1 MEHVP
6 DLTVKLHEGYEALDV
21 ERRLRETPSTA
32 HVRGLFFKLAEQALE
47 ARSRDLVV
55 AWRAKVGAR
64 PRWPFRFYPVRECIL
79 EQALAAVLLRPD
91 DPGEAVR
98 QMWAA
103 TPRFSRLLRAD
114 RFIRYL
120 QGSDPERALAWLERN
135 RDMMCDFG
143 GWRVDFTGPRQATFH
158 YVDEY
163 VWIQYA
169 HLGGV
174 EGTLL
179 RCGVSPSI
187 TAELDGPY
195 SGRLV
200 IHWG

>member
-1 MEHVP
+1 MHVQE
-6 DLTVKLHEGYEALDV
+6 LTVRLHEGYAALDV
-21 ERRLRETPSTA
+21 EQRLRDTPSTA
-32 HVRGLFFKLAEQALE
+32 HVRGLFFRLAEQALE
-47 ARSRDLVV
+47 ARSRDLLMT
-55 AWRAKVGAR
+55 WRAKVGAKS
-64 PRWPFRFYPVRECIL
+64 RWPFRLYPARECIA

-91 DPGEAVR
+91 DPGAAVR
-98 QMWAA
+98 EMWTA

-120 QGSDPERALAWLERN
+120 QGSDPQRALAWLERN
-135 RDMMCDFG
+135 RDMMCNFG
-143 GWRVDFTGPRQATFH
+143 GWRVDVTGPREATFH

-163 VWIQYA
+163 LWIQYA

-187 TAELDGPY
+187 STELDTPY
-195 SGRLV
+195 SGRLL
-200 IHWG
+200 IQWR